1 MSYQSIII
9 NNQLRN
15 EFIMGSKF
23 QRDWI
28 EGRGLW
34 LLAAIY
40 LGGVGGGVFIASV
53 AVGWHVGLLVG
64 LGITALLKGGAHLLF
79 LTHPWKFWRIFNKP
93 QTSWISRGI
102 YFVSL
107 FVVFGLAYYLVGG
120 VLLEVLSLFFAL
132 CLVIYTGFVLMASKP
147 ISFWNNPLLP
157 ILFVSVSLGSGI
169 SLTETIH
176 ILVPQNIANPE
187 LLAVAGLWAV
197 GITAL
202 ILFVY
207 LVGTFY
213 SSTTARESLRYL
225 VQGQLAPLFYGGV
238 VFLGI
243 FLPLVIFI
251 TAHLG
256 MMPSSAVAIAGIA
269 ELVGAFILRYSILKA
284 GISGPV
290 A

>member
-1 MSYQSIII
+1 MSYR
-9 NNQLRN
+9 NVMKN

-40 LGGVGGGVFIASV
+40 LGGVGGGLYIASV
-53 AVGWHVGLLVG
+53 LVDWRLGLLVG
-64 LGITALLKGGAHLLF
+64 VGITAILKGGAHLLF
-79 LTHPWKFWRIFNKP
+79 LTHPWKFWRIFNRP

-107 FVVFGLAYYLVGG
+107 FVIFGMAYYFMGG
-120 VLLEVLSLFFAL
+120 TTLKVISVFFAL
-132 CLVIYTGFVLMASKP
+132 CLVIYTGFVLMASRP

-169 SLTETIH
+169 SLAETIH
-176 ILVPQNIANPE
+176 VFSPQDIANPE
-187 LLAVAGLWAV
+187 LLTAAGPWAV
-197 GITAL
+197 SVTALLLSVYLAGNFYASITAK
-202 ILFVY
+202 
-207 LVGTFY
+207 
-213 SSTTARESLRYL
+213 ESLMYM
-225 VQGQLAPLFYGGV
+225 VKGQLAPLFYGGV

-243 FLPLVIFI
+243 ILPLAIFVS
-251 TAHLG
+251 TYLKV
-256 MMPSSAVAIAGIA
+256 MPSSALAVAGIA

-284 GISGPV
+284 GISAPV